1 MTDAQAGTAT
11 PWRRDATQLELD
23 LTRWARS
30 VHGSDA
36 RVTDVRLPASGMAND
51 TVMFSLDGDALAA
64 RLAPAPGSPYPTFPT
79 YDLDF
84 QERVMHLVRSR
95 TTVPVPEVVHLERS
109 DAWLGAP
116 FLVTRAIEGV
126 VASDNPPYLLDPT
139 GWFLQGTPEQW
150 RRFETST
157 IGLLVQLHRV
167 VDEGEVTAFLH
178 VDAPGATPLARQ
190 LADHHRFY
198 EWARD
203 GHTVPILEQAF
214 DVLDA
219 TLPSNDRAVVN
230 WGDSRPGNIV
240 YRDFE
245 AVGALDWEMAGIGPP
260 EVDLAWVTFFQ
271 RMWASMGEQF
281 GLPAPAL
288 FDRATT
294 VATYERLS
302 GDTLDD
308 LAWYEALGG
317 LRLGI
322 ILARMTLR
330 SAAFGLQAL
339 PDDPDGLV
347 MFKPL
352 LVRLLEDVC

>member
-1 MTDAQAGTAT
+1 MTDAQPGTAT

-167 VDEGEVTAFLH
+167 V
-178 VDAPGATPLARQ
+178 
-190 LADHHRFY
+190 
-198 EWARD
+198 
-203 GHTVPILEQAF
+203 
-214 DVLDA
+214 
-219 TLPSNDRAVVN
+219 
-230 WGDSRPGNIV
+230 
-240 YRDFE
+240 
-245 AVGALDWEMAGIGPP
+245 VGALDWEMAGIGPP